1 VTVYLDTS
9 SFVKL
14 YMEEEGADAVVALVR
29 AATLLTTSA
38 VAYAETRAALARRQ
52 RERAL
57 RPAAAAAVI
66 ARLDADWS
74 RVAAIEVTS
83 VLARRAGL
91 LAERHALR
99 GFDAIHLAS
108 FELVLERAGAAD
120 VHFSSADGALTRAAR
135 RLGRTARPLPSR
147 QSLGRQ
153 SLAQQ

>member
-1 VTVYLDTS
+1 VIVYLDTS
-9 SFVKL
+9 SFVTL
-14 YMEEEGADAVVALVR
+14 YVEEEGAEAVVTLVR
-29 AATLLTTSA
+29 AASVLTTST

-57 RPAAAAAVI
+57 KAAAAAVVV

-74 RVAAIEVTS
+74 GVAAIEVTNAI
-83 VLARRAGL
+83 ARRAGL
-91 LAERHALR
+91 LAERYALR

-135 RLGRTARPLPSR
+135 RLGRAI
-147 QSLGRQ
+147 
-153 SLAQQ
+153 A